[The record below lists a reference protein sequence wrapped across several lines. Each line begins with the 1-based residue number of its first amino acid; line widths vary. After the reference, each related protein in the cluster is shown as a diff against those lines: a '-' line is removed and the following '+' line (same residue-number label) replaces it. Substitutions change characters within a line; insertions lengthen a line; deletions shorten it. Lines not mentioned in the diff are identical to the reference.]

1 MNFNTKLLLLTV
13 TFNNLLTFYLDWLL
27 TLTTDNF
34 LSLFCPSISLPFL
47 LTQSVV
53 TLQIVFAAIFN
64 YFGTPQ
70 EQLMN
75 ESDNPR
81 PSQSESTVGLE
92 PILNSQSSPVS
103 LALRSARG
111 DVKRS
116 FLIAISQLKRVSPQ
130 FDTLT
135 AWNSVSCRLVREGV
149 FRTDADAR
157 TAFYFAFQGAS
168 LARFSSIWGDDISR
182 LETEWLTADLDE

>member
-1 MNFNTKLLLLTV
+1 MA
-13 TFNNLLTFYLDWLL
+13 
-27 TLTTDNF
+27 
-34 LSLFCPSISLPFL
+34 
-47 LTQSVV
+47 
-53 TLQIVFAAIFN
+53 LQTGFAAISN
-64 YFGTPQ
+64 HLGAPRK
-70 EQLMN
+70 QLMN

-81 PSQSESTVGLE
+81 PSQSESTAGLE
-92 PILNSQSSPVS
+92 SILNSQSSPVS

-111 DVKRS
+111 DVKRA

-168 LARFSSIWGDDISR
+168 LARFSSIWVDDISR
-182 LETEWLTADLDE
+182 LETEWMTADLDE